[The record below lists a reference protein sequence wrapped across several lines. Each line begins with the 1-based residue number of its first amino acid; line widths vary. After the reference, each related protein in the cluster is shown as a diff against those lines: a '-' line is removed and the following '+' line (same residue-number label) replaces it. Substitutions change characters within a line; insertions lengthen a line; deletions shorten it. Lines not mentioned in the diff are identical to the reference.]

1 MRNFQEKL
9 FYRTP
14 PDDWFWFLK
23 NGDILSEESKVVN
36 IFNRFFSNIVKELK
50 IENNDNLLFDIIED
64 TNLVLKELKNRKI
77 IQVFCEEKAFL
88 ISFFLSFFFFFFH
101 VSKNKKM
108 SSVDDFSFQG
118 ESQSFSPH

>member
-1 MRNFQEKL
+1 M
-9 FYRTP
+9 
-14 PDDWFWFLK
+14 
-23 NGDILSEESKVVN
+23 SEESKVVN

-88 ISFFLSFFFFFFH
+88 ISFFLSFFFFFFFFDLL
-101 VSKNKKM
+101 VSKK
-108 SSVDDFSFQG
+108 FRLSFYILKLTLIT
-118 ESQSFSPH
+118 FLVL